1 MAQTN
6 ERSALQSV
14 VRRENGVNRIQ
25 IWVLI
30 LVIYSLLLVFIGYIA
45 FWDQDFN
52 RPEYT
57 IGRYIKVLNE
67 YKQQSDIEVSL
78 SRDEVASIV
87 SEIMS
92 KNADNSIDLQQLA
105 TQSFNI
111 VLGAL
116 LAFLSGSVTMVFQHS
131 NRIKTGPKTDD

>member
-14 VRRENGVNRIQ
+14 VGRENGVNHIQ

-131 NRIKTGPKTDD
+131 NRTKIGPKTDD

>member
-6 ERSALQSV
+6 EPSASQV
-14 VRRENGVNRIQ
+14 VVARDSGVNRIQ

-131 NRIKTGPKTDD
+131 NRTKTGLKSDD